1 MGIAVNVGLGL
12 ALSALIAWVAYR
24 REALS
29 VSGAAGAVVTG
40 TLIFGLGGWVWG
52 GLLITFFVLSTL
64 LSKHRAATKEQLAEK
79 FAKGSR
85 RDLGQVLANGGAG
98 AFAALIYPFVPHPA
112 LFFAFAGAMATV
124 NADTWATELGVLSP
138 RSPRLITNGRRVEP
152 GTSGGISL
160 YGTLA
165 TLLGGTTIGAAAI
178 LYLQVQGAAGGPGV
192 ELAGGGSM
200 VPALVIACGLGGLIG
215 SLFDSLLGATFQAIY
230 YTDRRQKETERCVDP
245 DGIPNRLVRGWPWLT
260 NDWVNFL
267 SSLVGAGVGA
277 VVFVIAAMLVGS

>member
-1 MGIAVNVGLGL
+1 MEIVVNVGLGL
-12 ALSALIAWVAYR
+12 VLSTVIALVAYH

-29 VSGAAGAVVTG
+29 ASGAAGAVVTG

-52 GLLITFFVLSTL
+52 SLLITFFLLSTL
-64 LSKHRAATKEQLAEK
+64 LSKYRAETKERLAEK

-98 AFAALIYPFVPHPA
+98 AFMAMIYPFVPHPA
-112 LFFAFAGAMATV
+112 LFFAFAGAMAAV
-124 NADTWATELGVLSP
+124 NADTWATELGVLNP

-178 LYLQVQGAAGGPGV
+178 LVLLAEGTAGGPGV
-192 ELAGGGSM
+192 ALAGGRSM
-200 VPALVIACGLGGLIG
+200 VPALMIACGLGGLIG

-230 YTDRRQKETERCVDP
+230 YSDRRQKETERRVDP

-267 SSLVGAGVGA
+267 SSLVGAGVSA
-277 VVFVIAAMLVGS
+277 IVFVVAARLVGS